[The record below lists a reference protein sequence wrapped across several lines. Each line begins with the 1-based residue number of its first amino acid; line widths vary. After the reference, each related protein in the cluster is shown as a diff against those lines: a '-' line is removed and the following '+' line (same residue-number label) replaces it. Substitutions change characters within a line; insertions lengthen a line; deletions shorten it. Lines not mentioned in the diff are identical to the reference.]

1 MKVSKRIHKT
11 HERAQQ
17 SQMNSYP
24 FEENRDMETVIELL
38 LTCKKA
44 ESIDRFLP
52 FMLRLVLTPSSL
64 LSSTSIDP
72 ATDVRIWKRNDGHL
86 CGFALVDLSV
96 WGLFYLV
103 SPSEAGGALEQKIL
117 SWACNRASHISRGKS
132 ITLRSRRVREDN
144 SKRISSLERHGFRRD
159 NDREGLRMVR
169 RLDAPLDKPLIPQ
182 GFKIRHLLGP
192 DEIEAYVALV
202 NAAIPGATSVET
214 HQKWIETPEYIPEL
228 DLIAVAEDGTFAA
241 FCQSYYDPLELARS
255 TRREGW
261 TDPIGTA
268 PTYRKKGL
276 ARAIVLAALWRLKD
290 KGIQD
295 AVLGVAGSNEVAQK
309 LYESIGYRAI
319 YTMYDYVK
327 VL

>member
-1 MKVSKRIHKT
+1 
-11 HERAQQ
+11 
-17 SQMNSYP
+17 MNSYP
-24 FEENRDMETVIELL
+24 FEESRDMEKAIELL
-38 LTCKKA
+38 LTCKEA
-44 ESIDRFLP
+44 ESIDHFLP
-52 FMLRLVLTPSSL
+52 FMLRLVLTSSAL

-72 ATDVRIWKRNDGHL
+72 VTDVRVWKKSDETL

-103 SPSEAGGALEQKIL
+103 PPSEEGGALEQEIL
-117 SWACNRASHISRGKS
+117 SWACSRASHIGQSES
-132 ITLRSRRVREDN
+132 IALRCRRVREDN
-144 SKRISSLERHGFRRD
+144 PKRISSLEREGFRRE
-159 NDREGLRMVR
+159 NDRQGLRMVR
-169 RLDAPLDKPLIPQ
+169 PLDVPLDRPLIPQ
-182 GFKIRHLLGP
+182 GFKIRHLSGQ
-192 DEIEAYVALV
+192 DKIKAYVALV
-202 NAAIPGATSVET
+202 NSAIPKATSVET

-268 PTYRKKGL
+268 LPYRKKGL
-276 ARAIVLAALWRLKD
+276 ARAIVLESLWRLKSR
-290 KGIQD
+290 GIED

-319 YTMYDYVK
+319 YKMYDYVK

>member
-1 MKVSKRIHKT
+1 
-11 HERAQQ
+11 
-17 SQMNSYP
+17 MNSYP
-24 FEENRDMETVIELL
+24 FEENRDMEAVLELL
-38 LTCKKA
+38 LTCKAA

-52 FMLRLVLTPSSL
+52 FMLKLVLTPSSL
-64 LSSTSIDP
+64 LSSTSIDL
-72 ATDVRIWKRNDGHL
+72 AADVRIWKKHDGTV

-103 SPSEAGGALEQKIL
+103 SPNEEGGELEQEIL

-132 ITLRSRRVREDN
+132 VTLRCRRVREDN
-144 SKRISSLERHGFRRD
+144 PKRISALEQHGFRRD
-159 NDREGLRMVR
+159 TNRQGLRMVR
-169 RLDAPLDKPLIPQ
+169 RLDAALNRPLIPQ
-182 GFKIRHLLGP
+182 GFKIRHLSGR

-202 NAAIPGATSVET
+202 NAAIPKATSAET
-214 HQKWIETPEYIPEL
+214 HQRWIETPEYIPEL
-228 DLIAVAEDGTFAA
+228 DLIAVADDGTFAA

-268 PTYRKKGL
+268 PAYRKKGL
-276 ARAIVLAALWRLKD
+276 ARAIVLEVLWRLKGR
-290 KGIQD
+290 GIED

-319 YTMYDYVK
+319 YKMYDYVK

>member
-1 MKVSKRIHKT
+1 
-11 HERAQQ
+11 
-17 SQMNSYP
+17 MNSYP
-24 FEENRDMETVIELL
+24 FEESRDMEKVIELL
-38 LTCKKA
+38 LTCKRV

-64 LSSTSIDP
+64 LSSTSIDL
-72 ATDVRIWKRNDGHL
+72 ATDVRIWRRNDGTV

-103 SPSEAGGALEQKIL
+103 RPSEEGGALEQEIL
-117 SWACNRASHISRGKS
+117 SWACNRARHIGQSES
-132 ITLRSRRVREDN
+132 IALRCRRVREDN
-144 SKRISSLERHGFRRD
+144 PKRISSLERRGFRRED
-159 NDREGLRMVR
+159 DRQGLRMVR
-169 RLDAPLDKPLIPQ
+169 PLDVPLDKPLIPQ
-182 GFKIRHLLGP
+182 GFKIRHLSGQ

-202 NAAIPGATSVET
+202 NSTIPKATAVEA

-228 DLIAVAEDGTFAA
+228 DLIAVADDGTFAA
-241 FCQSYYDPLELARS
+241 FCQSYYDPVDLMQSE
-255 TRREGW
+255 RREGW

-268 PTYRKKGL
+268 PAYRKKGL
-276 ARAIVLAALWRLKD
+276 ARAIVLEALWRLKD
-290 KGIQD
+290 KGIED

-319 YTMYDYVK
+319 YKMYDYVK

>member
-1 MKVSKRIHKT
+1 
-11 HERAQQ
+11 
-17 SQMNSYP
+17 MNSYP
-24 FEENRDMETVIELL
+24 FEESRDMEKVIELL

-52 FMLRLVLTPSSL
+52 FMLRLVLTPSPL
-64 LSSTSIDP
+64 LSSTSMDP
-72 ATDVRIWKRNDGHL
+72 ETDVRIWKKSGGTL

-103 SPSEAGGALEQKIL
+103 SPSEEGSALEQEIL
-117 SWACNRASHISRGKS
+117 SWACNRASHISQNKS
-132 ITLRSRRVREDN
+132 ITLRCRRVRGDN
-144 SKRISSLERHGFRRD
+144 AKRISSLEQQGFRRE
-159 NDREGLRMVR
+159 NDRQGLRMVR
-169 RLDAPLDKPLIPQ
+169 RLDIPLDKPLIPQ
-182 GFKIRHLLGP
+182 GFKIRHLSSR

-202 NAAIPGATSVET
+202 NSAIPKATSVET
-214 HQKWIETPEYIPEL
+214 HQKWMEDPEYIPEL

-268 PTYRKKGL
+268 PAYRKKGL
-276 ARAIVLAALWRLKD
+276 ARAIVLEALWRLKRR
-290 KGIQD
+290 GIED

-319 YTMYDYVK
+319 YKMYDYVK